1 MNRRTVIQTL
11 LGGLAVMFSPLMKWL
26 DRKEDAWFKGTEA
39 GKRLEAAELVRAA
52 YAQDSSKIRPLTIRE
67 VDDLLRPCQL
77 DPQMRMAIKN
87 KLTEKGLMEF
97 GAVPSWEVGSYWK
110 EKLDGQKNKA

>member
-11 LGGLAVMFSPLMKWL
+11 LGGLAVMFSPVMKWL
-26 DRKEDAWFKGTEA
+26 NHTAA

-52 YAQDSSKIRPLTIRE
+52 YSRDSSQIQPLTIRE

-97 GAVPSWEVGSYWK
+97 GAVPPWEVGSYWK
-110 EKLDGQKNKA
+110 EKLGGKS